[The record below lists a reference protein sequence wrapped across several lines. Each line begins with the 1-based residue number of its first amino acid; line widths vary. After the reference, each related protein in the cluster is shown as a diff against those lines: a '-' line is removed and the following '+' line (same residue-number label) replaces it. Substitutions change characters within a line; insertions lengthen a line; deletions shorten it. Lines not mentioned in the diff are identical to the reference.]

1 VLNIVNEPKVIGQQL
16 DLFTP
21 ERWPKKPYCSDDK
34 SAKWIRQLK
43 TAIKQPYI
51 QANPPHLRV
60 WMIFDIDSEFA
71 AFAWEDANLPPP
83 TWIVVTTEN
92 GHAHIVWGL
101 SAPVLVNSPDMRQKP
116 LRYLCAVEAGFRE
129 KLGADQSYSGL
140 ITKTPFHPQWRTF
153 YGPVIGY
160 ELAELADWVD
170 LPKFLPKRG
179 KNPEEIGLGRNV
191 TLFEWLRQW
200 GYRNIRHYKG
210 EVRNFVYW
218 QAEAYE
224 KALGRNGDFENPLDG
239 RECYHVAK
247 SVARWTWNKFD
258 IAASDARH
266 AARIAATHTSEIQ
279 AERGRKSGQARL
291 LASEDKRASARLMH
305 AQGHSIRQ
313 IAETLGVGKSTV
325 GDWVSGEPIIR

>member
-1 VLNIVNEPKVIGQQL
+1 
-16 DLFTP
+16 
-21 ERWPKKPYCSDDK
+21 
-34 SAKWIRQLK
+34 
-43 TAIKQPYI
+43 
-51 QANPPHLRV
+51 
-60 WMIFDIDSEFA
+60 MIFDIDRECA

-101 SAPVLVNSPDMRQKP
+101 SAPVLVDSPDMRQKP

-170 LPKFLPKRG
+170 LPKFLPKHV

-191 TLFEWLRQW
+191 TVFEELRQW
-200 GYRNIRHYKG
+200 AYRNLRGYK
-210 EVRNFVYW
+210 
-218 QAEAYE
+218 AEGFSGWNPWMGACHGW
-224 KALGRNGDFENPLDG
+224 ALKRNGDFSNPMDS
-239 RECYHVAK
+239 REVWHISK
-247 SVARWTWNKFD
+247 SVAKWTWRRFD
-258 IAASDARH
+258 IAASDARY

-291 LASEDKRASARLMH
+291 LASEENRASARLMRH
-305 AQGHSIRQ
+305 RGMTQAAIS
-313 IAETLGVGKSTV
+313 AELGVNQSTV
-325 GDWVSGEPIIR
+325 ARWLADE